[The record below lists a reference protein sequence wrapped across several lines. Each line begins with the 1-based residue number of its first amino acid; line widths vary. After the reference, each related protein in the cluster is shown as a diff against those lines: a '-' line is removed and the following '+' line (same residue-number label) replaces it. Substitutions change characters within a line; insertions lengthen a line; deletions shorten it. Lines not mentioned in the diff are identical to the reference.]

1 MKLKELLKG
10 IDVKNDFENVDVLDV
25 TQDSRLVKDG
35 SLFISIKMAFLR
47 ACLHCCAL
55 IIRGKL

>member
-1 MKLKELLKG
+1 MKLKDLLKG

-35 SLFISIKMAFLR
+35 SLFILS
-47 ACLHCCAL
+47 L
-55 IIRGKL
+55 IHI